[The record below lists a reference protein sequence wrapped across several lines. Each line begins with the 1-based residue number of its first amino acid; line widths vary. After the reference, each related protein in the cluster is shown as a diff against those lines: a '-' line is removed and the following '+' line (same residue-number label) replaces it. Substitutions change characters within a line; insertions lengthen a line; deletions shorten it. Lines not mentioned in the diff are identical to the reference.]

1 MNDDFRKIYGAHLQ
15 PELIKEILDTSTY
28 KVLPPKSELMDY
40 GDYIKGVPFLLSGA
54 IKTLRKNEAGQ
65 EIFLYFI
72 TPGETCAMT
81 LSCCIG
87 HTKSEIK
94 AITETETRLLI
105 APVQK
110 IEQWGSQ
117 YKSWRV
123 FVFKTYH
130 DQLMRSLETID
141 NIAFKK
147 LDQRL
152 VFYLK
157 AQQEITG
164 KNSLKITHKEIASD
178 LNSSRVVIS
187 RLLKKLEHQ
196 NAIEINHNCIRLLAL

>member
-1 MNDDFRKIYGAHLQ
+1 MNDDFKKIYGARLQ
-15 PELIKEILDTSTY
+15 PELLDEIIEASTY
-28 KVLPPKSELMDY
+28 KVLPPKSDLMDY
-40 GDYIKGVPFLLSGA
+40 GDYIKGMPFLLSGA
-54 IKTLRKNEAGQ
+54 IKTLRKNESGQ
-65 EIFLYFI
+65 EVFLYFI

-81 LSCCIG
+81 LSCCVG
-87 HTKSEIK
+87 HTRSEIR
-94 AITETETRLLI
+94 AVTETEVELLI

-110 IEQWGSQ
+110 MEQWGSK

-130 DQLMRSLETID
+130 NQLMRSLETID

-147 LDQRL
+147 LDHRL
-152 VFYLK
+152 VHYLK
-157 AQQEITG
+157 TQQEVTG
-164 KNSLKITHKEIASD
+164 KSSLKITHKEIAND

-196 NAIEINHNCIRLLAL
+196 NRIEINHSCIRILAL

>member
-1 MNDDFRKIYGAHLQ
+1 MNDDFKKIYGSHLQ
-15 PELIKEILDTSTY
+15 PELIDEIIEASTY
-28 KVLPPKSELMDY
+28 KVLPPKSEVMDY
-40 GDYIKGVPFLLSGA
+40 GDYIKGIPFLLSGA
-54 IKTLRKNEAGQ
+54 IKTLRKNEEGQ
-65 EIFLYFI
+65 EVFLYFI

-87 HTKSEIK
+87 HTKSEVR
-94 AITETETRLLI
+94 AIIETEAKLLI

-110 IEQWGSQ
+110 MEQWGSK
-117 YKSWRV
+117 YKSWRT

-130 DQLMRSLETID
+130 NQLMRSLETID

-152 VFYLK
+152 VHYLK
-157 AQQEITG
+157 AQREITG
-164 KNSLKITHKEIASD
+164 KTSLKITHKEIASD

-196 NAIEINHNCIRLLAL
+196 NYIEINHNCIRLLAL